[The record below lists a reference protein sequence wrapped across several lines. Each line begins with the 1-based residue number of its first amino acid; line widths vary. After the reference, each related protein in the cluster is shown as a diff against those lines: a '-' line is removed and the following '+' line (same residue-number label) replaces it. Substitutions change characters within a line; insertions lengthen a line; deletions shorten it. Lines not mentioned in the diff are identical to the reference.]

1 MMQDIRR
8 RFMMRFMMRSGMG
21 TLVIVWA
28 LGGAAFP
35 AVNTATAEAYT
46 TPSSPS
52 YPLKVSTNGRYLVDQ
67 NNMPF
72 MIVGD
77 SPQSLIGRLSTS
89 DAALYMANRRRY
101 GINTLWVHLLCN
113 DKIACHKDGTTFDGT
128 SPFMMPG
135 DITKPNAAYFGRVE
149 EMLKIAAAHGIT
161 IMLDVVETS
170 GWLDIFKTN
179 GAEKAA
185 AFGQYVGSRYK
196 DVPNIIWMYGND
208 FQTWE
213 NPDDDGVVLAVANG
227 IKSVDPRHIHTTELN
242 YPTSGSLDD
251 TRWEPL
257 VELDGAYTYYPT
269 YAQVLTEY
277 NRRNFK
283 PVFMEEAN
291 YEFEHNANTDGG
303 STANLRRQEYWTML
317 SGATGQLYGSKYTWA
332 LPTGWFS
339 SWRSHLDTPGVTQLG
354 YMKNLFARLR
364 WYDLVPDQIHT
375 VVTDG
380 YGTPAPLGSGS
391 VATDTY
397 ATAARAPDGRVVIVY
412 VPTIR
417 PITVDMSKLSGPT
430 AARWYDPS
438 IGEYIRVGGS
448 PFSNTGSRQFTPPG
462 KNHDGDGDWVLVLEA
477 R

>member
-89 DAALYMANRRRY
+89 DAALYMANRWRY

-170 GWLDIFKTN
+170 GWLVF
-179 GAEKAA
+179 
-185 AFGQYVGSRYK
+185 SR
-196 DVPNIIWMYGND
+196 PM
-208 FQTWE
+208 
-213 NPDDDGVVLAVANG
+213 A
-227 IKSVDPRHIHTTELN
+227 PR
-242 YPTSGSLDD
+242 
-251 TRWEPL
+251 
-257 VELDGAYTYYPT
+257 
-269 YAQVLTEY
+269 
-277 NRRNFK
+277 
-283 PVFMEEAN
+283 
-291 YEFEHNANTDGG
+291 
-303 STANLRRQEYWTML
+303 
-317 SGATGQLYGSKYTWA
+317 
-332 LPTGWFS
+332 
-339 SWRSHLDTPGVTQLG
+339 
-354 YMKNLFARLR
+354 
-364 WYDLVPDQIHT
+364 
-375 VVTDG
+375 
-380 YGTPAPLGSGS
+380 
-391 VATDTY
+391 
-397 ATAARAPDGRVVIVY
+397 
-412 VPTIR
+412 R
-417 PITVDMSKLSGPT
+417 PRP
-430 AARWYDPS
+430 
-438 IGEYIRVGGS
+438 
-448 PFSNTGSRQFTPPG
+448 
-462 KNHDGDGDWVLVLEA
+462 
-477 R
+477 